1 MIITKFLATAAVVV
15 ALATPAL
22 ADNHPAPKP
31 AECFTPNHP
40 GYCDTLRAIN
50 IEIQEPRHD
59 RMVCERVED
68 VRPANEAWLRL
79 INRMKSVGMSPDRV
93 SEEIKNGEVG
103 KWIGPCGLIKA
114 GKAALV
120 REDKV
125 YEGVRYICVEIFAN
139 RASAEYFANVV
150 NKCHWAPEFSQAY
163 TNEDSPADLAPA
175 DVRNSQTTT
184 EDKLYEVY
192 WRYAFVQYCHQ
203 VRQGYEM
210 IFVSDPEFYRA
221 QTIAKAVAVNAKG
234 VDTDKIWRQALD
246 HNNDMPVSRDWCQR
260 AYRES
265 LEMSP
270 VAVFDMQKP

>member
-1 MIITKFLATAAVVV
+1 MTKFLATAAVVA

-79 INRMKSVGMSPDRV
+79 INRMKSVGMSPDHV

-125 YEGVRYICVEIFAN
+125 YEGV
-139 RASAEYFANVV
+139 
-150 NKCHWAPEFSQAY
+150 
-163 TNEDSPADLAPA
+163 
-175 DVRNSQTTT
+175 
-184 EDKLYEVY
+184 
-192 WRYAFVQYCHQ
+192 
-203 VRQGYEM
+203 
-210 IFVSDPEFYRA
+210 
-221 QTIAKAVAVNAKG
+221 
-234 VDTDKIWRQALD
+234 
-246 HNNDMPVSRDWCQR
+246 
-260 AYRES
+260 
-265 LEMSP
+265 
-270 VAVFDMQKP
+270 